1 MIQKQTIL
9 NVIDNSGAKFVCCI
23 HVGNGFKQR
32 YAKVGDII
40 TVSVK
45 SLRNKRR
52 QNSKVLNGDVCKALI
67 IRSCTQFNSVF
78 QNGYNNFL
86 ENSVVLLSTTNK
98 ILFTRVFGG
107 IPLLFRF
114 SKYMRIATL
123 SSGFHFY

>member
-40 TVSVK
+40 NVSVK

-52 QNSKVLNGDVCKALI
+52 QNSKVLKGAVCKALV
-67 IRSCTQFNSVF
+67 IRSRSNINSMF
-78 QNGYNNFL
+78 QSGSNTFL
-86 ENSVVLLSTTNK
+86 ENSVVLLTSLNK
-98 ILFTRVFGG
+98 LLFTRIFGG
-107 IPLLFRF
+107 VPSIFRF
-114 SKYMRIATL
+114 SKYMRIISL
-123 SSGFHFY
+123 SSGFHFS

>member
-23 HVGNGFKQR
+23 HVGKGFKQR

-40 TVSVK
+40 NVSVK

-52 QNSKVLNGDVCKALI
+52 QNSKVKKGDVCKALI
-67 IRSCTQFNSVF
+67 IRSRMCFTSVF
-78 QNGYNNFL
+78 KNDYNSFL

-98 ILFTRVFGG
+98 LFFTRVFGG
-107 IPLLFRF
+107 IPILFRY
-114 SKYMRIATL
+114 SKYMRIISL
-123 SSGFHFY
+123 SSGLHCF